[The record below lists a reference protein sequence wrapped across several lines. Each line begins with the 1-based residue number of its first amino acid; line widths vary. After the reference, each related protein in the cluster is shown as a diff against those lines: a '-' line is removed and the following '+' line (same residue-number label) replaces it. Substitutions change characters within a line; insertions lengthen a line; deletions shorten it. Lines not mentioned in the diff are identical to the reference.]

1 MRSTSITKNT
11 SIATK
16 KYRIIKINKQNTQ
29 KITDTVA
36 LEAPLE
42 IQLVYFEQGKQEK
55 RSLST
60 TMRTPGADQELAL
73 GFLYTEGIIGSFANL
88 QKIEQSENTL
98 KIYLSKDLSIEWE
111 HLDRSFLSTSSC
123 GICGKPSLDS
133 LEKTTCYFPIPA
145 KPLIK
150 KEIIHQLATTLRKQ
164 QSVFKQ
170 TGGIHAAGLFEVD
183 GTLVNFKEDIG
194 RHNAL
199 DKLIGQAVL
208 QDTIPLRH
216 QLLFLSGRISFE
228 LVQKASMVGIPIIA
242 AVGAPSSLA
251 IDLAM
256 TNGITLIGFVR
267 EERFNVYCGEER
279 VLF

>member
-1 MRSTSITKNT
+1 MLSTSLTKQI

-16 KYRIIKINKQNTQ
+16 KYIIIKINKQSTK

-42 IQLVYFEQGKQEK
+42 IQVVYFEQGKQKK

-60 TMRTPGADQELAL
+60 TMRTPGTDSALAL

-98 KIYLSKDLSIEWE
+98 KIYLSKDLSIDWE

-133 LEKTTCYFPIPA
+133 LEKTTCHFPIPA
-145 KPLIK
+145 QPVVQQA
-150 KEIIHQLATTLRKQ
+150 IIHQLADILMQQ

-170 TGGIHAAGLFEVD
+170 TGGIHAAGLFD
-183 GTLVNFKEDIG
+183 TKGTLIDFKEDIG

-208 QDTIPLRH
+208 EDTIPLR
-216 QLLFLSGRISFE
+216 QKLLFLSGRISFE

-251 IDLAM
+251 IDLAI
-256 TNGITLIGFVR
+256 TNDITLIGFVR
-267 EERFNVYCGEER
+267 DDRFNVYCGEER
-279 VLF
+279 IEL

>member
-1 MRSTSITKNT
+1 MLLTSTTKKT
-11 SIATK
+11 SVATK
-16 KYRIIKINKQNTQ
+16 KYAILKINKQNTE
-29 KITDTVA
+29 KLTDTIA

-42 IQLVYFEQGKQEK
+42 IQLTYFQQGKQLK

-60 TMRTPGADQELAL
+60 TMRTPGTDKELAL
-73 GFLYTEGIIGSFANL
+73 GFLYTEGIIGTLANL
-88 QKIEQSENTL
+88 QKIEQSGNTL
-98 KIYLSKDLSIEWE
+98 KIYLSKNLFIDWE

-123 GICGKPSLDS
+123 GICGKPSLSS
-133 LEKTTCYFPIPA
+133 LEKTTCHFPIPA
-145 KPLIK
+145 QPVVK
-150 KEIIHQLATTLRKQ
+150 KEIIHLLPSILMEQ
-164 QSVFKQ
+164 QSVFKE

-183 GTLVNFKEDIG
+183 GTLVDFKEDIG

-208 QDTIPLRH
+208 QETIPLR
-216 QLLFLSGRISFE
+216 QKLLFLSGRISFE

-251 IDLAM
+251 IDLAI

-279 VLF
+279 LGF